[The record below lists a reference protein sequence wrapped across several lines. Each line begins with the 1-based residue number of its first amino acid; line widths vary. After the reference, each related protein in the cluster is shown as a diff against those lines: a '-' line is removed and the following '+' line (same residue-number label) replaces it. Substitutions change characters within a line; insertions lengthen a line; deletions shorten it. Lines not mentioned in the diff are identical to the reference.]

1 VSKTRTPAKRH
12 LAPAERP
19 GGTLVLDSQ
28 GLIAFADQNTT
39 ARAAAEGVLARGG
52 QIVIAA
58 TTLTEVLRGSARDTK
73 IHRVLKTIAQEPIT
87 PQLARQAGE
96 LLGRSGLDGHTHS
109 LVAAVALA
117 CPRPVLL
124 LTSDVDDLTQLTE
137 EPDKPKHARIAVHH
151 V

>member
-1 VSKTRTPAKRH
+1 M
-12 LAPAERP
+12 
-19 GGTLVLDSQ
+19 LDSQ

-58 TTLTEVLRGSARDTK
+58 TTLTEVLRGSARDAK
-73 IHRVLKTIAQEPIT
+73 IHRVLKTITQEPVT

-96 LLGRSGLDGHTHS
+96 LLGRSGLDGNTHALDS

-124 LTSDVDDLTQLTE
+124 LTNDVDDLTQLTE